1 MGQMTNKKRVL
12 RDTASDAR
20 GTKMVRKRGDL
31 VWAPLVAT
39 RVNLHMDM
47 CGMTLIVGPNP

>member
-31 VWAPLVAT
+31 VWAPLVST
-39 RVNLHMDM
+39 RVNLYMDM